1 MTRQPIRNAG
11 IAERIRR
18 FAAVVALAAMAMHVV
33 AGAAAHHFHDEEEDE
48 ACSLCAAFSSEDD
61 AVQPHAA
68 RRQAVRRAEP
78 GAGALPKPLAVRK
91 PLPYLP
97 RGPPALRR

>member
-1 MTRQPIRNAG
+1 M
-11 IAERIRR
+11 RIRG

-33 AGAAAHHFHDEEEDE
+33 AGAAAHHFHDEEEE

-78 GAGALPKPLAVRK
+78 GAGALPTPLAARE

-97 RGPPALRR
+97 RGPPTLRR

>member
-1 MTRQPIRNAG
+1 M
-11 IAERIRR
+11 RIRG

-33 AGAAAHHFHDEEEDE
+33 AGAAAHHFHDEEEG
-48 ACSLCAAFSSEDD
+48 CSLCAAFSSEDD

-68 RRQAVRRAEP
+68 RRQAVRRAEL
-78 GAGALPKPLAVRK
+78 GASALPTPLTARK

-97 RGPPALRR
+97 RGPPTLRR